1 MNARRFFAG
10 TILAAAATSAGA
22 LTLGAG
28 HGRVVLGS
36 PLDISFN
43 LRVDDDSGLE
53 GSCISARVDMG
64 ATPVPGNRVSVHLV
78 SQGQGLAQPRLRVR
92 TDVPVNEPIVE
103 VWLEATCGGRVSR
116 TYTFLSEWPGEAE
129 GQALGRVAPGDPRRE
144 APESEDGGRATARS
158 LGSRREKRGEPGVG
172 VSRSCTSSV
181 SPARSRSKAV
191 VAGARR
197 TGSAGRN
204 AAPPVGTAG
213 AASAAPRLVMEPL
226 DLGPKSSLDLR
237 LSVDPPHFG
246 EPGTAQGQKDAAGV
260 WQMLNTTPQEL
271 ASLGERVSEVQREVQ
286 VLKEQLRKEQAEGN
300 LAREALKQAVSER
313 YSPLVVYGLAGALAL
328 ALLGLFTLMWKQRR
342 QGREAW
348 HRSVA
353 LNGEPLES
361 DTFSAAVGPTVWP
374 QTEEPD
380 QAATVPVGQVPATHA
395 AASWR
400 MSAEDEAVSVSE
412 PRGPAVVESAA
423 PVIPGVQDI
432 EHPEDLFDVLQQA
445 EFFVSIGEHEQA
457 VDGLRRHIAHHAS
470 SPLAYFELLRLYHT
484 LGRVAAFDELR
495 ASFEDRFNAEVPP
508 FATFQRGG
516 RSLEDYRTELQRIE
530 SLWGSADAVDELDRL
545 MFRRGGGQDVAR
557 FDLPAYED
565 LLLLLAIAQS
575 SAGKARGASV
585 APQRAAA
592 VTGHGV
598 KAASPSVD
606 TLAGDLMLEPSL
618 HMSVQGR
625 GSADQ
630 GPSGS
635 GSPPEIVAPD
645 EMLAP
650 DHDGVQFNL
659 EPRDNGKRSVK

>member
-1 MNARRFFAG
+1 
-10 TILAAAATSAGA
+10 
-22 LTLGAG
+22 
-28 HGRVVLGS
+28 
-36 PLDISFN
+36 
-43 LRVDDDSGLE
+43 
-53 GSCISARVDMG
+53 
-64 ATPVPGNRVSVHLV
+64 
-78 SQGQGLAQPRLRVR
+78 
-92 TDVPVNEPIVE
+92 
-103 VWLEATCGGRVSR
+103 
-116 TYTFLSEWPGEAE
+116 
-129 GQALGRVAPGDPRRE
+129 
-144 APESEDGGRATARS
+144 
-158 LGSRREKRGEPGVG
+158 
-172 VSRSCTSSV
+172 
-181 SPARSRSKAV
+181 
-191 VAGARR
+191 
-197 TGSAGRN
+197 
-204 AAPPVGTAG
+204 
-213 AASAAPRLVMEPL
+213 MEPL
-226 DLGPKSSLDLR
+226 DLGPKSPLDLR
-237 LSVDPPHFG
+237 LSIDPPHLG

-271 ASLGERVSEVQREVQ
+271 ASLGARVSEVQREVQ

-328 ALLGLFTLMWKQRR
+328 ALSGLFALIWKQRR

-353 LNGEPLES
+353 LNSEPLES

-395 AASWR
+395 AASWQ

-412 PRGPAVVESAA
+412 PRRPAVVESAA
-423 PVIPGVQDI
+423 PAIPGVQDI

-457 VDGLRRHIAHHAS
+457 VDGLRRHIAHHVS

-516 RSLEDYRTELQRIE
+516 RSLEDYGTELQRIE

-606 TLAGDLMLEPSL
+606 TLAGDLMLEPSR
-618 HMSVQGR
+618 HMPVQGR

-630 GPSGS
+630 GSSGS

>member
-1 MNARRFFAG
+1 MNARRFLAG

-36 PLDISFN
+36 PLDVSFG
-43 LRVDDDSGLE
+43 LKVDGDSSLE

-64 ATPVPGNRVSVHLV
+64 GTPVPESRVSVHLV
-78 SQGQGLAQPRLRVR
+78 SEGLAPSRLRVR

-103 VWLEATCGGRVSR
+103 IRLEATCSGRVSR
-116 TYTFLSEWPGEAE
+116 TYTFLSDLPSGAE
-129 GQALGRVAPGDPRRE
+129 GQVLAGVAPGTPRRG
-144 APESEDGGRATARS
+144 ASGSEDHGRATIRASGSKRARGAE
-158 LGSRREKRGEPGVG
+158 LRAAASRRRTK
-172 VSRSCTSSV
+172 SV
-181 SPARSRSKAV
+181 SPARSPARAV
-191 VAGARR
+191 VADARR
-197 TGSAGRN
+197 TGPAGSN
-204 AAPPVGTAG
+204 AVLPLGTVGAPSPV
-213 AASAAPRLVMEPL
+213 PKLVMEPL
-226 DLGPKSSLDLR
+226 DLEPKSPLDLR

-246 EPGTAQGQKDAAGV
+246 EPGTAQAPKDAAGV
-260 WQMLNTTPQEL
+260 WQVLNTTPQEL

-286 VLKEQLRKEQAEGN
+286 ALKEQLHKEQVAAN
-300 LAREALKQAVSER
+300 LAREALRQAVSER

-328 ALLGLFTLMWKQRR
+328 ALLVLFGLMWKQRWQER
-342 QGREAW
+342 KAW

-353 LNGEPLES
+353 LNGEPPE
-361 DTFSAAVGPTVWP
+361 DTFSEAVGPTVWP
-374 QTEEPD
+374 QAEEPD
-380 QAATVPVGQVPATHA
+380 QAAMVSVGQAPTAHA

-400 MSAEDEAVSVSE
+400 VSAEDESVSVPE
-412 PRGPAVVESAA
+412 PRGPAAVESAA
-423 PVIPGVQDI
+423 PVIPGVQEI

-445 EFFVSIGEHEQA
+445 EFFISIGEHEQA
-457 VDGLRRHIAHHAS
+457 VDGLRRHIAHHAES

-516 RSLEDYRTELQRIE
+516 RSLEDYGTELRRIE
-530 SLWGSADAVDELDRL
+530 SLWGSADVVDELDRL

-557 FDLPAYED
+557 FDLSAYED

-575 SAGKARGASV
+575 SVGKGRGAAV
-585 APQRAAA
+585 APRRAT

-598 KAASPSVD
+598 RAGSPSVD
-606 TLAGDLMLEPSL
+606 TLAGDLMLEPSRR
-618 HMSVQGR
+618 MPVQGS
-625 GSADQ
+625 GSVGK
-630 GPSGS
+630 GPSGG
-635 GSPPEIVAPD
+635 GSPPKIVAPD

-659 EPRDNGKRSVK
+659 EPRDNGRRSVK